1 MNEVNNTGSFHT
13 YLSEGCRLCQQGAKM
28 VLFVTGVC
36 HRDCFYCPVSAERRK
51 DVVFANERAVNSDQD
66 LIEEARVMDALGTGI
81 TGGEPLLV
89 LERVLH
95 YIRLLRSE
103 FGREHH
109 IHMYTSIAPD
119 MDTTSRLAEAGL
131 DEIRFH
137 PPVSMWDE
145 LGTSPYVASIE
156 CARQC
161 NIEAGIEIPAIE
173 GMEKVAAF
181 ARETDC
187 FLNLNEL
194 EFSDSNAG
202 AMNLKGFVLEG
213 DISNAV
219 AGSMGL
225 ARNILC
231 RGSAGKVHF
240 CSSTYKDAVQLRERL
255 VRVAGNTARVFDEIT
270 EEGTVVHGQI
280 LCKDAETAQ
289 AVTGLL
295 AEEGVPPEMIE
306 VKGRS
311 VETAWWVLEDVADL
325 VRENA
330 EEMSIIERYP
340 FENGFV
346 VEKVPL

>member
-1 MNEVNNTGSFHT
+1 MSEVNNTGSFHT

-51 DVVFANERAVNSDQD
+51 DVVFANERAVNCDQD

-81 TGGEPLLV
+81 TGGEPLV
-89 LERVLH
+89 VAERVLH

-103 FGREHH
+103 FGRGHH
-109 IHMYTSIAPD
+109 IHLYTSIAPD
-119 MDTTSRLAEAGL
+119 MDTVSRLAEAGL

-137 PPVSMWDE
+137 PPASMWGE
-145 LGTSPYVASIE
+145 LGTSPYAASIGY
-156 CARQC
+156 ARQC
-161 NIEAGIEIPAIE
+161 NIEAGIEVPAIE
-173 GMEKVAAF
+173 GIEKVAAF
-181 ARETDC
+181 AREMDC

-202 AMNLKGFVLEG
+202 AMSLKGFVLEG

-225 ARNILC
+225 ARDMFC
-231 RGSAGKVHF
+231 KGDAGKVHF

-255 VRVAGNTARVFDEIT
+255 VRVARNTARAFDEIT
-270 EEGTVVHGQI
+270 EEGTVVYGQI
-280 LCKDAETAQ
+280 LCKDAEAAQ
-289 AVTGLL
+289 EVAELL
-295 AEEGVPPEMIE
+295 TEEGILPEMIE
-306 VKGRS
+306 IRGRS

-325 VRENA
+325 VRENK
-330 EEMSIIERYP
+330 EDVSIVERYP

-346 VEKVPL
+346 VEKIPL